1 MDKMGKTDKSHKTN
15 KTEVWSPER
24 KDMKVG
30 MFFYG
35 GGISKSVVH
44 AIWAAY

>member
-1 MDKMGKTDKSHKTN
+1 MDKLKMGKTDKSHKTN

-30 MFFYG
+30 MFFYIEEIVMRG
-35 GGISKSVVH
+35 NAKQ
-44 AIWAAY
+44 